1 MDRLYRRVR
10 MRMEERQEEQ
20 QEIRRGRKSGVQA
33 IIIFH
38 GITFLDF
45 LGAAREPRP
54 VFISSSGFL
63 DKKGK
68 RKMNTIKRDVYVLRN
83 TIKIPIEVTKG
94 TDMLGLEF
102 AVRDYEIPATA
113 AAVAYVYHKSM
124 DKPKGTLCDVD
135 NSVISFTPSGD
146 FFAVG
151 MNELQIRVIN
161 DGKSLISFKETI
173 KCSDTMGFPDDEEEK
188 QKTLVEQLL
197 TKVGKEEGD
206 RKTADDTER
215 EERIAADDAEKKARI
230 AEENA
235 RAEADEA
242 IRANRIVTL
251 DEIDLVT
258 EEGFFVDA
266 LAVKELNSNLT
277 KTNTVLENRKPIF
290 IDSTAQGTANL
301 DTNSFLKAGV
311 TYAFIVIVSSN
322 ISSESYKQ
330 EIACALNNVNMGNNG
345 NYYKLV
351 STFTGKCSKGDKL
364 HITSYKNGG
373 TWTLF
378 ATRAIFIPVS

>member
-1 MDRLYRRVR
+1 
-10 MRMEERQEEQ
+10 
-20 QEIRRGRKSGVQA
+20 
-33 IIIFH
+33 
-38 GITFLDF
+38 
-45 LGAAREPRP
+45 
-54 VFISSSGFL
+54 
-63 DKKGK
+63 
-68 RKMNTIKRDVYVLRN
+68 MNTIKRDVYVLRN

-102 AVRDYEIPATA
+102 AVRDYEVPATA

-215 EERIAADDAEKKARI
+215 EERIAADGEEKK
-230 AEENA
+230 A
-235 RAEADEA
+235 RAEADDA

-251 DEIDLVT
+251 NEIDLVT

-266 LAVKELNSNLT
+266 LAVKELNSNLS
-277 KTNTVLENRKPIF
+277 KANTVLENRKPIF
-290 IDSTAQGTANL
+290 IDSTAQGTVNW
-301 DTNSFLKAGV
+301 DTNNFLKSGV
-311 TYAFIVIVSSN
+311 TYVFIVIVSSALN
-322 ISSESYKQ
+322 SESYKQ
-330 EIACALNNVNMGNNG
+330 EISCALNSVNMGNNG
-345 NYYKLV
+345 NYYKLT
-351 STFTGKCSKGDKL
+351 SIFMGKCSKGDKL

-378 ATRAIFIPVS
+378 TTRGIFMPVS